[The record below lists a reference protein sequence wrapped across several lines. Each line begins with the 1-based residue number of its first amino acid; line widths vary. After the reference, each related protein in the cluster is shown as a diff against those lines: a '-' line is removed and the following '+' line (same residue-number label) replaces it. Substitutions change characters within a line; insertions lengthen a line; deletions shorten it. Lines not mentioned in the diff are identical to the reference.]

1 MGDSIVRIE
10 KLNNGYEVEIRDQ
23 KQAAKNGKP
32 GPYHDPWCSYAFKTT
47 VEVCKFLEKN
57 LDKAV
62 PADDFSSSFD
72 AAIAADEDD
81 D

>member
-23 KQAAKNGKP
+23 KQAAKNAKP
-32 GPYHDPWCSYAFKTT
+32 GPYIDPWCSYAFKTT
-47 VEVCKFLEKN
+47 AEVCTFLEQN

-62 PADDFSSSFD
+62 PEDDFNASFD
-72 AAIAADEDD
+72 AAVADDGDD
-81 D
+81 

>member
-1 MGDSIVRIE
+1 MGDDIVRIE

-23 KQAAKNGKP
+23 KQAAKNEKP
-32 GPYHDPWCSYAFKTT
+32 GAYRDPWCSYAFKTT
-47 VEVCKFLEKN
+47 AEVCKFLEQN

-62 PADDFSSSFD
+62 PPDNFNSSFD
-72 AAIAADEDD
+72 AAVAEDGD